1 MSIGVSHDLDT
12 GKVVLVDQ
20 TARKIYDF
28 DPVKAKALA
37 SDLRAAA
44 IAGGAVLIIATA
56 DDGQQLRIGGDADR
70 ARTMADDLDRNAR
83 LGAAIQSGE

>member
-1 MSIGVSHDLDT
+1 MLIGVSHDLDT

-20 TARKIYDF
+20 AARKIYDF
-28 DPVKAKALA
+28 TPVRAQALA
-37 SDLRAAA
+37 SDLRTAAN
-44 IAGGAVLIIATA
+44 AGGAILIIATA

-83 LGAAIQSGE
+83 LESAIQSGE